1 MNQWKSQNPQP
12 EQQRVIVTVVGQ
24 DRVGII
30 AGVSGILAAQGVNI
44 LDISQTILQDFF
56 TMIMVVDISH
66 CKVSLQELQLLL
78 RRFDHAN
85 CFFTGRN
92 NGNNSNG
99 SSRKIGYTYHYHGNQ
114 PARLFPQRYSGSSP
128 ENIRQN
134 NPKSRK
140 IGRSG

>member
-78 RRFDHAN
+78 KAK
-85 CFFTGRN
+85 GEE
-92 NGNNSNG
+92 
-99 SSRKIGYTYHYHGNQ
+99 IGV
-114 PARLFPQRYSGSSP
+114 
-128 ENIRQN
+128 NINAQHEDVFKYMHR
-134 NPKSRK
+134 
-140 IGRSG
+140 I